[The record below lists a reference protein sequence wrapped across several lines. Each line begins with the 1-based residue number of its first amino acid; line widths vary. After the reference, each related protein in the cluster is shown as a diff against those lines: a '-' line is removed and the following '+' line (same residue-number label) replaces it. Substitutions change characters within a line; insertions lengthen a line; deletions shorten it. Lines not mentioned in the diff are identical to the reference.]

1 MNKATHSGFQHGPGQ
16 INTSDPLSYAVS
28 IRDLDTIK
36 MVRSAL
42 IEGRTALAYQPVV
55 KAADPSQVAFFE
67 GLIRLKDPSGR
78 YIPAHEFI
86 NAIEDTELGRELD
99 CVSLDLGLRALA
111 AEPKLRLS
119 INMSARSIGYK
130 KWRILLEQA
139 LDLQPL
145 LAKRLILEVTEASAM
160 TMPELVIDF
169 MQDMQGRGVS
179 FALDDFGSG
188 QTSFRY
194 LRDFFFDILKIDGQ
208 FTKDLANNADNQ
220 VLVQALISISAH
232 FEMFIVAEA
241 VESANDAKL
250 LTDLGID
257 CMQGYHFGAPTISPP
272 WVRKAK
278 TADAGS

>member
-16 INTSDPLSYAVS
+16 VSTSDPLSYAVS
-28 IRDLDTIK
+28 VRDLDTIK

-42 IEGRTALAYQPVV
+42 VEGRALLAYQPVV
-55 KAADPSQVAFFE
+55 KAEDTKQVAFFE

-78 YIPAHEFI
+78 HIPAYEFI
-86 NAIEDTELGRELD
+86 HAVEDTELGRELD

-208 FTKDLANNADNQ
+208 FIKDLAHNADNQ

-241 VESANDAKL
+241 VETPADAKL
-250 LTDLGID
+250 LVDLGID
-257 CMQGYHFGAPTISPP
+257 CMQGYHFGAPTVSPP
-272 WVRKAK
+272 SVRKAK
-278 TADAGS
+278 TAQT